1 MEEQARSSQE
11 MVLKNEVMKIN
22 EAFARVSYDLTP
34 SHASIQSRRVFSLSS
49 KT

>member
-22 EAFARVSYDLTP
+22 EAFAREYDFFKNAQT
-34 SHASIQSRRVFSLSS
+34 SA
-49 KT
+49 TE